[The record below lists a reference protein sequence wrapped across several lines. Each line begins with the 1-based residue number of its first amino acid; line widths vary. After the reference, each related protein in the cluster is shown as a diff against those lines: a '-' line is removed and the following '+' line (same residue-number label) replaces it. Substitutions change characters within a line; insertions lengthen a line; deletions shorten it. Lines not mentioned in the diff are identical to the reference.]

1 MSDKCTK
8 RQVEDKIVVQL
19 QSLKRHKEWPEGE
32 AARIHRLWTRAK
44 NARHEVCQVVC
55 FQGEKLALGGREPFN
70 FRSELTSFF
79 NYPVFFILIKILFA
93 FFPYFFIHP
102 IRYIVFFKTI

>member
-79 NYPVFFILIKILFA
+79 KFTRYGIRVQKITA
-93 FFPYFFIHP
+93 QGVPHWE
-102 IRYIVFFKTI
+102 